1 MFFSSRDIHDF
12 FFSSVTLLV
21 TDLVVEA
28 EIGGSLHI
36 PVTAEPYILVTK
48 AAPAGYATQTHCG
61 SQTDC
66 TSCNETTAATVAHA
80 TALVGEITAKIVLV
94 ITVAV
99 SKEIPLSLTELPL
112 KTMQNLVSF
121 WTNRE

>member
-28 EIGGSLHI
+28 EIGESLHI
-36 PVTAEPYILVTK
+36 PVTAEPCILVTK
-48 AAPAGYATQTHCG
+48 VTPAGYATQTHCG

-66 TSCNETTAATVAHA
+66 TSCNGTTVATIA
-80 TALVGEITAKIVLV
+80 LAIALVVEITAKIVLV
-94 ITVAV
+94 ITVAI
-99 SKEIPLSLTELPL
+99 SEEIHLSLTELPL
-112 KTMQNLVSF
+112 KTMQKKNKQ
-121 WTNRE
+121 WY